1 MYKLNVL
8 RLFLVNGGLSKWSE
22 FSQCSRTCGG
32 GVSKRH
38 RQCNNPEPLHGG
50 RKCDQS
56 DMQETRS
63 CGNIKCI
70 NILKG
75 KCTLKNTLIQ
85 YSLHQRWALHI
96 RPLREVSTKYQKSV
110 QLQACQLSAGPFLL
124 VCFVLESTGT
134 SWSYRSSS

>member
-1 MYKLNVL
+1 MYNLNVL

-96 RPLREVSTKYQKSV
+96 RPLREVSTKYQK
-110 QLQACQLSAGPFLL
+110 ACNWKLASLL
-124 VCFVLESTGT
+124 RDRIACLFCFREHGNVVVL
-134 SWSYRSSS
+134 